1 MNQRITYLLSLKQR
15 FLYSIA
21 FLMIFSCTI
30 IKDEDITDPTQ
41 TSKLKLKSIEIKQ
54 SLNSGD
60 QTSLA
65 TVTLNSSG
73 QIEKINWPAL
83 GNKKLK
89 FRSGF
94 TSAATST
101 LSYTGGKLTTFDTQS
116 GLEKY
121 VFEYNGA
128 GNLVKLISTG
138 TFANNIVKTIDTLYY
153 DTQNRITR
161 LERSLFNG
169 AGVKTQVSINPIT
182 YLGDGT
188 LDAFSYN
195 GKPVKQDLGQGY
207 CENDKSTINCTR
219 YDFGTGGPNQGFP
232 TVLFKRELTGTLIDK
247 IEFAD
252 NRTGGG
258 NSGNDCYDCNRE
270 LDEYYIHPMM
280 MLKSYFN
287 NGDDL
292 FVVYMIDWWITGS
305 GTPTT
310 NIKKNDIVNF
320 NFNYGL

>member
-1 MNQRITYLLSLKQR
+1 
-15 FLYSIA
+15 
-21 FLMIFSCTI
+21 MIFSCTI

-60 QTSLA
+60 QTNLA
-65 TVTLNSSG
+65 TVTVNSSG
-73 QIEKINWPAL
+73 QIEKIDWPAL

-89 FRSGF
+89 FRSGI
-94 TSAATST
+94 TSSATST

-128 GNLVKLISTG
+128 GNLVKLTSTG
-138 TFANNIVKTIDTLYY
+138 SFANNIVKTVDTLYY
-153 DTQNRITR
+153 NTQNRVSR
-161 LERSLFNG
+161 LDRSLYSNAG
-169 AGVKTQVSINPIT
+169 AKTQISINPIT
-182 YLGDGT
+182 YLSDGT
-188 LDAFSYN
+188 LGEFSYN
-195 GKPVKQDLGQGY
+195 SKPVSQNLGENGGGGY
-207 CENDKSTINCTR
+207 CDNDKSSSNCTR
-219 YDFGTGGPNQGFP
+219 YEYSVLPPKPSGPNPTP
-232 TVLFKRELTGTLIDK
+232 TVLFKRELTGTLVDK

-258 NSGNDCYDCNRE
+258 TCYDCNRAMDDFY
-270 LDEYYIHPMM
+270 LHPMM
-280 MLKSYFN
+280 LLKSYFN

-292 FVVYMIDWWITGS
+292 LVIYMVDWWSPGIGN
-305 GTPTT
+305 PTA
-310 NIKKNDIVNF
+310 NIQKNDIVDF

>member
-1 MNQRITYLLSLKQR
+1 MNQRITYFLSLKQR

-60 QTSLA
+60 QTNLA
-65 TVTLNSSG
+65 TVTVNSSG

-89 FRSGF
+89 FRSGI

-128 GNLVKLISTG
+128 GNLVKLTSTG
-138 TFANNIVKTIDTLYY
+138 TLGLTVTKTVDTLYY

-161 LERSLFNG
+161 LERSLFSG
-169 AGVKTQVSINPIT
+169 AGVKIQISINPIT

-188 LDAFSYN
+188 LDTFIYN
-195 GKPVKQDLGQGY
+195 GKPVELSPGTGY
-207 CENDKSTINCTR
+207 CPNDKVSSNCVR
-219 YDFGTGGPNQGFP
+219 YDFGIGGQNEGPPNL
-232 TVLFKRELTGTLIDK
+232 LFERVLTGVLIDR

-252 NRTGGG
+252 YRGPS
-258 NSGNDCYDCNRE
+258 NSGCNGCNRP
-270 LDEYYIHPMM
+270 LDDYFIHPI
-280 MLKSYFN
+280 MLLKQYFN
-287 NGDDL
+287 NGEDL
-292 FVVYMIDWWITGS
+292 FVIYMIDWWSPGSGS
-305 GTPTT
+305 GTGGI
-310 NIKKNDIVNF
+310 NIQKNDIVDF